1 MFKLHLVCHQ
11 VDNNQSEELLYFL
24 FIIQYK
30 PEYYDHFR
38 KILKT
43 R

>member
-1 MFKLHLVCHQ
+1 MPSSRQ
-11 VDNNQSEELLYFL
+11 QSKRGITVFFL
-24 FIIQYK
+24 IIQYK